1 LKILIASVGSLVG
14 QNILDALEGRREG
27 VRVVGVNSLAA
38 AASNFRCDVCYMAPV
53 AADKEQY
60 RARLLEIME
69 REQPDLALA
78 ARDDDVLALAAIR
91 EKAPQHAARVVCGG
105 LEAARII
112 GDKFLTYEFACKH
125 GLSFADTACGKESA
139 VLDLARRHGYPLVA
153 KPRRGHGSRGVL
165 LIQNGQQLARAAT
178 LADYVFQEY
187 IDPPCDLG
195 AMIPDPGFGV
205 PLFHAL
211 PRLWQFSLQAVLGPS
226 GEVVGTFCLVNEL
239 LLAGRTEQ
247 NGRANDPVLADAIE
261 RYARAISDE
270 GWAGPLFI
278 QGRKTSDG
286 RFVAFEMNGR
296 LGGSVSSLLYW
307 GFDQLGLIAHH
318 FAPGGRLPP
327 SSIPAGMD
335 VTVYKSLSD
344 FPVRHQDVALL
355 EERGVWRRAS

>member
-1 LKILIASVGSLVG
+1 MKILIASVGSLVG

-91 EKAPQHAARVVCGG
+91 EKVPRHAARVVCGG

-112 GDKFLTYEFACKH
+112 GDKFLTYEFARKH

-139 VLDLARRHGYPLVA
+139 VDLARRHGYPLVA

-165 LIQNGQQLARAAT
+165 LIRNGRQLARAAT
-178 LADYVFQEY
+178 LADYVFQEC
-187 IDPPCDLG
+187 IDPPSDLD
-195 AMIPDPGFGV
+195 ALIPDQGFGV
-205 PLFHAL
+205 PLFYSL
-211 PRLWQFSLQAVLGPS
+211 QLWQFSLQAVIAPS
-226 GEVVGTFCLVNEL
+226 GEVVNTFCLVNDV

-247 NGRANDPVLADAIE
+247 NSRADDPVLADAIE

-318 FAPGGRLPP
+318 FAPGGCLPP
-327 SSIPAGMD
+327 SPIPAGMG
-335 VTVYKSLSD
+335 VTLYKSLSD

-355 EERGVWRRAS
+355 EECGVWRRAS